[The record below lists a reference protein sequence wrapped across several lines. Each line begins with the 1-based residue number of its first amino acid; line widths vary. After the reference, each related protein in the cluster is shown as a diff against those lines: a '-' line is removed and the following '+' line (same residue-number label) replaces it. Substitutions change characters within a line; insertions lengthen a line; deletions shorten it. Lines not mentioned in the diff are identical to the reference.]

1 MKKLIAL
8 MALVAGLF
16 SVNSYAN
23 SVSCYVDT
31 MKYDNYTQNRCW
43 GAESNPQFSPKV
55 AFKVNTSKEVA
66 RVDWTF
72 SGIYDRSSASKCT
85 GTTCVVDVYKIEEGY
100 MTACVDKIYYKD
112 YTWADVNWCADAEYM
127 YSRSGMWN

>member
-8 MALVAGLF
+8 MALVVGLF
-16 SVNSYAN
+16 STNTFAN

-31 MKYDNYTQNRCW
+31 MKYDNYTQNRCF
-43 GAESNPQFSPKV
+43 GGETYPNFSPKV
-55 AFKVNTSKEVA
+55 VFKVNASKEVA
-66 RVDWTF
+66 RVEWKF
-72 SGIYDRSSASKCT
+72 SGMYQSASVANCT
-85 GTTCVVDVYKIEEGY
+85 GTTCIVDVYQTEGY

-127 YSRSGMWN
+127 YTRNGMWN